1 MILNEPNA
9 PEGRAMND
17 SPLEEFEAHEHM
29 EHAEHAAH
37 TKDQLLT
44 YVSITIA
51 VLAVLSAVVGSLETV
66 ASGQALSQKNE
77 AVLSQARASDSWAFY
92 QAKSLK
98 KHIYGIAADQGG
110 PKADK
115 YRKTAG
121 ENAADE
127 ERIQGEA
134 KAFEKERDEKLKL
147 SEIAEDR
154 HHKLTVSATL
164 LHMGIA
170 IATIAI
176 IARRKWP
183 WLASLVLAVAG
194 SAVAI
199 WAYI

>member
-1 MILNEPNA
+1 MT
-9 PEGRAMND
+9 D
-17 SPLEEFEAHEHM
+17 SPLEELEAH
-29 EHAEHAAH
+29 EHAEHAEHAQHAH
-37 TKDQLLT
+37 DKLLT

-51 VLAVLSAVVGSLETV
+51 ILAVLSAVVGSLETV
-66 ASGQALSQKNE
+66 ASGQALSEKNE

-98 KHIYGIAADQGG
+98 KHIYGIAADGGG

-115 YRKTAG
+115 YRKTQS

-127 ERIQGEA
+127 DKIQDEA
-134 KAFEKERDEKLKL
+134 KTFEKERDEKLKL
-147 SEIAEDR
+147 SETAENR

-176 IARRKWP
+176 IAHRKWP
-183 WLASLVLAVAG
+183 WLASLFLAVAG

>member
-1 MILNEPNA
+1 MT
-9 PEGRAMND
+9 D
-17 SPLEEFEAHEHM
+17 SPLEEMENHEQM

-37 TKDQLLT
+37 AGDRLLT

-77 AVLSQARASDSWAFY
+77 AVLSQARASDSWSFY

-98 KHIYGIAADQGG
+98 KHIYGIAADAGG

-115 YRKTAG
+115 YRKTAAD
-121 ENAADE
+121 NAGDE
-127 ERIQGEA
+127 ERIQNEA

-170 IATIAI
+170 ICTIAI
-176 IARRKWP
+176 IARRQWP
-183 WLASLVLAVAG
+183 WLASLVLAVSG

-199 WAYI
+199 WAYV

>member
-1 MILNEPNA
+1 MT
-9 PEGRAMND
+9 D
-17 SPLEEFEAHEHM
+17 SPLEEMEAHEQA

-37 TKDQLLT
+37 SGGKLLT
-44 YVSITIA
+44 WVSITIA

-66 ASGQALSQKNE
+66 ASGQALSEKNE
-77 AVLSQARASDSWAFY
+77 AVLAQSKASDSWAFY

-115 YRKTAG
+115 YRKTAD

-127 ERIQGEA
+127 TRIQNEA
-134 KAFEKERDEKLKL
+134 KGLEKERDDRLKL

-154 HHKLTVSATL
+154 HHRLTVAATL

-170 IATIAI
+170 ISTIAI
-176 IARRKWP
+176 IAGRRWP
-183 WLASLVLAVAG
+183 WIASLFLGVAG
-194 SAVAI
+194 SAIAA
-199 WAYI
+199 WAYL

>member
-1 MILNEPNA
+1 MT
-9 PEGRAMND
+9 D
-17 SPLEEFEAHEHM
+17 SPLEELENHEHM
-29 EHAEHAAH
+29 EHAQHAAH
-37 TKDQLLT
+37 SGGKLLT

-98 KHIYGIAADQGG
+98 KHIYGLAADQGG

-115 YRKTAG
+115 YRKTQT

-127 ERIQGEA
+127 EKIQDEA
-134 KAFEKERDEKLKL
+134 KAFEKERDAKLKL
-147 SEIAEDR
+147 SETAEGR
-154 HHKLTVSATL
+154 HHKLTVAATL
-164 LHMGIA
+164 MHMGIA
-170 IATIAI
+170 IATISI
-176 IARRKWP
+176 IANKKWP
-183 WLASLVLAVAG
+183 WLSSLVLAVAG

-199 WAYI
+199 WAYV